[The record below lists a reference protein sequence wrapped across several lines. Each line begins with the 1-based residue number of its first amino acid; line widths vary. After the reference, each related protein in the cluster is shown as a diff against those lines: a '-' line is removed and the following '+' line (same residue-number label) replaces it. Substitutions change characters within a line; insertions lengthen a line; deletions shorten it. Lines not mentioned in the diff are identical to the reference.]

1 MPDEKKLERLV
12 REMSGA
18 EEALDAELDDL
29 KEKNA
34 RLLRLIVGLLV
45 LKGNKINDEIY
56 TFTFPRQAIDRIP
69 IKDFVLDHKEE
80 HNTITLTMRPRRGGT
95 EML

>member
-34 RLLRLIVGLLV
+34 RLLLLIVGLLV
-45 LKGNKINDEIY
+45 LKLN
-56 TFTFPRQAIDRIP
+56 
-69 IKDFVLDHKEE
+69 V
-80 HNTITLTMRPRRGGT
+80 
-95 EML
+95 